1 MRITALLAL
10 FAAVGTA
17 AAEETASGAQ
27 GKKHGGD
34 VPGHESCVEVEIGSA
49 RAYDCLNTQL
59 KQKVEKVAPLPNIP
73 PLDATSPDP
82 KLGIVNVPALK
93 QQYGPNYGKSVVP
106 YRP

>member
-1 MRITALLAL
+1 MRIIALLAL

-17 AAEETASGAQ
+17 AAEETGTSAK
-27 GKKHGGD
+27 GKTLGE

-73 PLDATSPDP
+73 PLDATSPDT
-82 KLGIVNVPALK
+82 KLGIVNVPAVK
-93 QQYGPNYGKSVVP
+93 QQYGKNYGNSVVP